1 MATPVSATE
10 LQQWL
15 GERTLANDW
24 LRKIGVRDAGLAIDA
39 IAAIAE
45 AGVTLKLLAEILSG
59 LSNGLVPTSN
69 PDQILGNL
77 KSFLLSSVN
86 PLATANLLVRDDALS
101 MLLSIFDVSQQ
112 QSDLL
117 IREPEA
123 FHVLRLAAGQ
133 PLVRESFA
141 ADLIREIEAA
151 GDDLDLAAQVLRGF
165 QRRGI
170 LHIAQG
176 DIICQHRADVVMD
189 LNSYLAD
196 TVCAAAV
203 QAARAN
209 LAKRYGMPTRHGGQQ
224 ARFAVLGLGNLGGK
238 ELDYSGDL
246 DLVFIYDGDGK
257 TNGPKPISSSDYHA
271 RLARTV
277 IKLLTESDDAGHV
290 YQVNSRLR
298 PFSDDAP
305 LAMSADDLWQYYDTQ
320 GHTWERLA
328 YVKARPVAGDLVLG
342 QEFLDRLEPWVYRRY
357 LSQAHIASIKAIK
370 RRIERHVEA
379 AGPLETKDE
388 IADSRDVR
396 NGRGGVHDIEFVI
409 QFLQLLNGGDLAQ
422 VRTPNTLLALNGLQQ
437 QGCLTLEERSQLEKN
452 YLFLRHVEHRL
463 QIMFDLRRHTLPD
476 EWRALRKLAA
486 HLNLADS
493 GDTDPVSSLQTQY
506 ETATRQ
512 NRKILDRL
520 MHDAFGDAEGTEPE
534 VDLVLDPQPTEKQTR
549 LVLERHGFHNTLT
562 AYENLLALA
571 TETVPFLSSL
581 RCRHFLA
588 AIAPRL
594 LQAIAK
600 TPEPDETLTSLSRV
614 SDSLG
619 GKGVLWELFSTNPA
633 LMDLYVRLCAACP
646 YLSGILT
653 SNPGMIDD
661 LMDSLIL
668 DRLPTWQQ
676 VHEGLADLC
685 LGAEDI
691 EPILHG
697 FKNSM
702 HLTVGVRDILG
713 KEDIRATTAT
723 LSDVAEV
730 CLQQVILKEYQKLI
744 TKFGIPAL
752 PASAQLE
759 PLLPAAVLDP
769 GLLEEVGLPQEEGDC
784 ELVVLGMG
792 KFGGREPNYHSDL
805 DVVFVYEMDGQT
817 RHPRR
822 SRNKETTTNKHFFGE
837 LAQRVLRFM
846 NRYGPWGRLYEIDA
860 RLRPSSR
867 NIALAVSQDELH
879 TFFQSHEDNLWERQ
893 ALCKAR
899 PIFGSRAARQQVL
912 AVVHNV
918 IRSATWSPTSASSM
932 QEMREGLEET
942 ATEQNLKRG
951 RGGTVD
957 VEFTVQMLQLCH
969 AAQHPEILVPGTLRA
984 IDTLLDARVLE
995 TSDAEYLAES
1005 YRYLR
1010 SVEARLRLMDTTAR
1024 HDLPTESTELA
1035 KLAYLL
1041 GASSGQK
1048 IVQQCQHYTAENRR
1062 RFERLF
1068 AAAMA

>member
-1 MATPVSATE
+1 MPASIPSSQ
-10 LQQWL
+10 LRQWL
-15 GERTLANDW
+15 GERTLAKDW
-24 LRKIGVRDAGLAIDA
+24 
-39 IAAIAE
+39 
-45 AGVTLKLLAEILSG
+45 
-59 LSNGLVPTSN
+59 
-69 PDQILGNL
+69 
-77 KSFLLSSVN
+77 
-86 PLATANLLVRDDALS
+86 
-101 MLLSIFDVSQQ
+101 
-112 QSDLL
+112 
-117 IREPEA
+117 
-123 FHVLRLAAGQ
+123 Q
-133 PLVRESFA
+133 PLDRKSFA
-141 ADLIREIEAA
+141 ADLARDIKAA
-151 GDDLDLAAQVLRGF
+151 GNDLDLAANVV
-165 QRRGI
+165 QRFKRQGI
-170 LHIAQG
+170 LRIAHG

-189 LNSYLAD
+189 QLSYLAD
-196 TVCAAAV
+196 AVCAAAV
-203 QAARAN
+203 QAADAN
-209 LAKRYGMPTRHGGQQ
+209 LATQYGTPTRHDGQQ
-224 ARFAVLGLGNLGGK
+224 SRFAILSLGNLGGK

-246 DLVFIYDGDGK
+246 ELVFLYDGEGNTTGSK
-257 TNGPKPISSSDYHA
+257 SISSSDYHV
-271 RLARTV
+271 RLTQAV
-277 IKLLTESDDAGHV
+277 IKLLSDSNDVGYA
-290 YQVNSRLR
+290 YQVNLRLR
-298 PFSDDAP
+298 PFGDNAP
-305 LAMSADDLWQYYDTQ
+305 LAMSANDLWQYYDTQ
-320 GHTWERLA
+320 GRTWERLA
-328 YVKARPVAGDLVLG
+328 YVKARPVAGDLGLG
-342 QEFLDRLEPWVYRRY
+342 QEFLDRMQPWIYRRY

-379 AGPLETKDE
+379 DAEDPVDAKDPE
-388 IADSRDVR
+388 EVKDDVADSRDVR

-409 QFLQLLNGGDLAQ
+409 QFLQLLNGGDLPEI
-422 VRTPNTLLALNGLQQ
+422 RTPNTLSALNGLQQ

-452 YLFLRHVEHRL
+452 YLFLRNVEHRL
-463 QIMFDLRRHTLPD
+463 QITSDLRRHTLPD
-476 EWRALRKLAA
+476 DMQSLR
-486 HLNLADS
+486 NLATHLSLPANNDA
-493 GDTDPVSSLQTQY
+493 DAVSNLQNQY

-520 MHDAFGDAEGTEPE
+520 MHDAFGDAKGTEPE
-534 VDLVLDPQPTEKQTR
+534 VDLVLDPEPSEKLTR
-549 LVLERHGFHNTLT
+549 LALERHGFHNTFT
-562 AYENLLALA
+562 AYKNLTALA

-588 AIAPRL
+588 AIAPKL
-594 LQAIAK
+594 LQAIGS
-600 TPEPDETLTSLSRV
+600 TPDPDETLTSLSHV

-619 GKGVLWELFSTNPA
+619 GKGVLWELFSANPT
-633 LMDLYVRLCAACP
+633 LMGLYVRLCAACP

-676 VHEGLADLC
+676 VHEELEDLC
-685 LGAEDI
+685 QGAEDI

-730 CLQQVILKEYQKLI
+730 CLQQVILNEYQKL
-744 TKFGIPAL
+744 TAKFGIPSL
-752 PASAQLE
+752 PTTAKAE
-759 PLLPAAVLDP
+759 PLSNSVVLDAGP
-769 GLLEEVGLPQEEGDC
+769 LDEVGLHQDDVGLPQDDGDC

-817 RHPRR
+817 RQPRR

-860 RLRPSSR
+860 QLRPSSR
-867 NIALAVSQDELH
+867 YIALAVSRDELH
-879 TFFQSHEDNLWERQ
+879 TFFRSHENSLWERQ

-899 PIFGSRAARQQVL
+899 PIFGSRLARQQVI
-912 AVVHNV
+912 AVVQDV
-918 IRSATWSPTSASSM
+918 IRSAKWSATSASSM

-942 ATEQNLKRG
+942 ATKQNLKRG

-957 VEFTVQMLQLCH
+957 VEFTVQMLQLRH
-969 AAQHPEILVPGTLRA
+969 AAQHPEILVPGTLHA

-1005 YRYLR
+1005 YRFLR

-1024 HDLPTESTELA
+1024 HDLPTENTELT

-1041 GASSGQK
+1041 NESSARK
-1048 IVQQCQHYTAENRR
+1048 VVEQCQVYTSENRR
-1062 RFERLF
+1062 HFERLF
-1068 AAAMA
+1068 AAAMP